1 MTSIETK
8 GEGMRCWQ
16 GVFGVAWGLVFA
28 AAVHAEPGVER
39 QEALVRLVR
48 QDCGACHGLSLRGGL
63 GPALTAERLAGKDG
77 EMLAA
82 AIAQGRPGTPMP
94 PFLGLLGTEEITW
107 IVERLQEG
115 FPPLPVGSSSH

>member
-1 MTSIETK
+1 M
-8 GEGMRCWQ
+8 
-16 GVFGVAWGLVFA
+16 
-28 AAVHAEPGVER
+28 
-39 QEALVRLVR
+39 RLVR
-48 QDCGACHGLSLRGGL
+48 QDCGACHGLSLQGGL

-82 AIAQGRPGTPMP
+82 VIAQGRPGTPMP

-115 FPPLPVGSSSH
+115 FPPLPAGSSSH

>member
-28 AAVHAEPGVER
+28 AAVPAEPGVER

-115 FPPLPVGSSSH
+115 FPPLPAGSSSH

>member
-1 MTSIETK
+1 
-8 GEGMRCWQ
+8 MRRRQ
-16 GVFGVAWGLVFA
+16 GAFGVAWGLVFA
-28 AAVHAEPGVER
+28 AVVHAEPGVAR

-63 GPALTAERLAGKDG
+63 GPALTAEALAGKDG

-82 AIAQGRPGTPMP
+82 VITHGRPGTPMP
-94 PFLGLLGTEEITW
+94 PFAGLLSTEEITW

-115 FPPLPVGSSSH
+115 FPPLSAGSSSP

>member
-1 MTSIETK
+1 
-8 GEGMRCWQ
+8 MRRWQ

-28 AAVHAEPGVER
+28 AAVHAEPGAER
-39 QEALVRLVR
+39 QAALVRLVR
-48 QDCGACHGLSLRGGL
+48 QDCGACHGLSLQGGL

-82 AIAQGRPGTPMP
+82 VIAQGRPGTPMP
-94 PFLGLLGTEEITW
+94 PFLGLLGTEEIAW